1 MGEIKMSGYET
12 FHVEIEQGDN
22 KVHFAFNEFSDAKD
36 FADTCMETCDMG
48 SRVIFWE
55 NPE

>member
-22 KVHFAFNEFSDAKD
+22 KVHFAFNDFSDAKD
-36 FADTCMETCDMG
+36 FADTCMETCDKG
-48 SRVIFWE
+48 SRVIFYE
-55 NPE
+55 DKE

>member
-22 KVHFAFNEFSDAKD
+22 KVHFAFNQFDDARE
-36 FADTCMETCDMG
+36 FADTCMETCDKG
-48 SRVIFWE
+48 TKVIFWE